1 MDDGHTGLKS
11 SQVNQG
17 QSGNFKLVLSALKHS
32 SGKSEF
38 VLHVASNAW
47 YSFGLQPDQFLSRIG
62 LTPYHGQCPFLHDGC
77 FYHVIAVAQQSF
89 PGMEH
94 FTQVQHIHDSFRR
107 FAEKLNDLF
116 QLCQQEENIL
126 REIDLKSSWQP
137 LVGQPVQIEIQE
149 RYIPVWVSDV
159 KFPQLRALEEQKA
172 LLQKQLDELNQF
184 LPLLYG
190 TGDILE
196 KAVLHTLR
204 FLGLDAE
211 QTEKGF
217 TADIRAQT
225 PDGSMKFGLEVTGI
239 VNARILLRQDNF
251 DRPFLLFLPTVDH
264 LQGSL
269 LFVLLL
275 AKIDA
280 TTPPYGWSPPPGP
293 SVVDGWRRDERTRD
307 RPQSKLECARL
318 VCQAYHRHPGST
330 TSRPPRPRLAHSR
343 CPQGRAAP
351 PQATPVRLVPFESLA
366 CARVRYPPLADF
378 ACAKQELTLLSFLT
392 PRLSE
397 RPTIFHAVTGTV
409 NRNDLRMMQEPVEQ
423 GGGENLVS
431 Q

>member
-1 MDDGHTGLKS
+1 MRRRAMRRGPRERSGNWRADYLETRTVGSPGARREKGCKS
-11 SQVNQG
+11 ST
-17 QSGNFKLVLSALKHS
+17 SPA
-32 SGKSEF
+32 
-38 VLHVASNAW
+38 A
-47 YSFGLQPDQFLSRIG
+47 YP
-62 LTPYHGQCPFLHDGC
+62 TC
-77 FYHVIAVAQQSF
+77 
-89 PGMEH
+89 
-94 FTQVQHIHDSFRR
+94 
-107 FAEKLNDLF
+107 
-116 QLCQQEENIL
+116 
-126 REIDLKSSWQP
+126 
-137 LVGQPVQIEIQE
+137 
-149 RYIPVWVSDV
+149 
-159 KFPQLRALEEQKA
+159 
-172 LLQKQLDELNQF
+172 
-184 LPLLYG
+184 
-190 TGDILE
+190 
-196 KAVLHTLR
+196 
-204 FLGLDAE
+204 
-211 QTEKGF
+211 
-217 TADIRAQT
+217 
-225 PDGSMKFGLEVTGI
+225 

>member
-1 MDDGHTGLKS
+1 MSTDKEIFRFRPL
-11 SQVNQG
+11 G
-17 QSGNFKLVLSALKHS
+17 QLDLEAF
-32 SGKSEF
+32 
-38 VLHVASNAW
+38 
-47 YSFGLQPDQFLSRIG
+47 
-62 LTPYHGQCPFLHDGC
+62 
-77 FYHVIAVAQQSF
+77 
-89 PGMEH
+89 
-94 FTQVQHIHDSFRR
+94 
-107 FAEKLNDLF
+107 FAERSLSN
-116 QLCQQEENIL
+116 
-126 REIDLKSSWQP
+126 P
-137 LVGQPVQIEIQE
+137 G
-149 RYIPVWVSDV
+149 Y
-159 KFPQLRALEEQKA
+159 
-172 LLQKQLDELNQF
+172 
-184 LPLLYG
+184 
-190 TGDILE
+190 
-196 KAVLHTLR
+196 
-204 FLGLDAE
+204 AE
-211 QTEKGF
+211 
-217 TADIRAQT
+217 
-225 PDGSMKFGLEVTGI
+225 I

>member
-149 RYIPVWVSDV
+149 RDIPVWVSDV

-239 VNARILLRQDNF
+239 NGQVKKDSPKLTQLMEFERIKEY
-251 DRPFLLFLPTVDH
+251 
-264 LQGSL
+264 GEKA
-269 LFVLLL
+269 VLV
-275 AKIDA
+275 ANTYNKIPISQRKGLEDF
-280 TTPPYGWSPPPGP
+280 TPQ
-293 SVVDGWRRDERTRD
+293 V
-307 RPQSKLECARL
+307 
-318 VCQAYHRHPGST
+318 
-330 TSRPPRPRLAHSR
+330 
-343 CPQGRAAP
+343 
-351 PQATPVRLVPFESLA
+351 
-366 CARVRYPPLADF
+366 
-378 ACAKQELTLLSFLT
+378 LSFLSVH
-392 PRLSE
+392 PIL
-397 RPTIFHAVTGTV
+397 IVTGW
-409 NRNDLRMMQEPVEQ
+409 DLYCMVRDVLE
-423 GGGENLVS
+423 GS
-431 Q
+431 QKKEELIEKLYTTSGRLNYGS